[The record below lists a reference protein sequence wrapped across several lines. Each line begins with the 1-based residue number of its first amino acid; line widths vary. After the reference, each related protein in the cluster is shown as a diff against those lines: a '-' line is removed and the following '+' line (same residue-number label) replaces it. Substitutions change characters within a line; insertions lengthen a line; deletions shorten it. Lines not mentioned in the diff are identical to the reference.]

1 MTFNCL
7 ETSSGNNHVIV
18 NDNSVHDS
26 DSNFNIDNVEGNV
39 EHDQEFINKNVRI
52 KVDTESQ
59 VNIIPEI
66 LYNAAP

>member
-39 EHDQEFINKNVRI
+39 EHEFINKNVRI

-59 VNIIPEI
+59 VNIILEI

>member
-7 ETSSGNNHVIV
+7 ETSSGNYHVIV

-26 DSNFNIDNVEGNV
+26 ESIFNIDNTEGNV
-39 EHDQEFINKNVRI
+39 EHDQEFIYKNVRI

-66 LYNAAP
+66 LYNASL

>member
-26 DSNFNIDNVEGNV
+26 KSNFNIDNV
-39 EHDQEFINKNVRI
+39 EHDQEFINKHVRI

-59 VNIIPEI
+59 VSIIPEI
-66 LYNAAP
+66 LYNASP

>member
-26 DSNFNIDNVEGNV
+26 ESNFNIDNVEGNV

-66 LYNAAP
+66 LYNASP

>member
-7 ETSSGNNHVIV
+7 ETSSGNNHVTV

-26 DSNFNIDNVEGNV
+26 ESNFNIDNVEGNV

-66 LYNAAP
+66 LYNASP

>member
-26 DSNFNIDNVEGNV
+26 ESNFNIDNVEGNV
-39 EHDQEFINKNVRI
+39 EHDQDFINKNVRI
-52 KVDTESQ
+52 KG
-59 VNIIPEI
+59 
-66 LYNAAP
+66 LR

>member
-26 DSNFNIDNVEGNV
+26 KSNFNIDNV
-39 EHDQEFINKNVRI
+39 EHDQEFINKHVRI
-52 KVDTESQ
+52 KVDKD
-59 VNIIPEI
+59 
-66 LYNAAP
+66 

>member
-18 NDNSVHDS
+18 YDNSVHDS
-26 DSNFNIDNVEGNV
+26 ESNFNIDNVEGNV

-52 KVDTESQ
+52 KVDKD
-59 VNIIPEI
+59 
-66 LYNAAP
+66 

>member
-18 NDNSVHDS
+18 YDNSVHDS
-26 DSNFNIDNVEGNV
+26 ESNFNIDNVEGNV

-52 KVDTESQ
+52 KVGRYRVPSQ
-59 VNIIPEI
+59 
-66 LYNAAP
+66 YHT